1 MFIKHFILVIIVTFT
16 RLYGTYVEMF
26 KMNYWLGIHDD
37 DYLHVEDSEDT
48 NFDPNYFED
57 EPSTSEPVVEVKNLC
72 KVSF

>member
-1 MFIKHFILVIIVTFT
+1 
-16 RLYGTYVEMF
+16 MF